1 MEPLQVD
8 WLGIHARL
16 WWIPRP
22 AWTAVEEQLKT
33 TNTAAQIRKKV
44 GELNPAIAMQEK
56 ARTVSVFV
64 SLSVFYSELTVS
76 SAPAV
81 APANRRWVVLLL
93 RFGVP
98 LAKKKASSEEGQLKD
113 LFRTWSE
120 RMPFFYYL
128 ITNMPFCEIL
138 CENVMDKDN
147 HST

>member
-64 SLSVFYSELTVS
+64 SVSVFYSELTVS

-93 RFGVP
+93 RFG
-98 LAKKKASSEEGQLKD
+98 AFAWKIQKTEEKLEAVCS
-113 LFRTWSE
+113 F
-120 RMPFFYYL
+120 
-128 ITNMPFCEIL
+128 
-138 CENVMDKDN
+138 VMFV
-147 HST
+147 